1 MKEAGDYYAQ
11 TTISGCHYGTFGIHL
26 SRNGTR
32 NGAGATLPADYQGDW
47 VAYIGKTKHH
57 HVNYYYTAR
66 LTLADTSLATQLNVT
81 KNANLSD
88 LTTQVTAQSAVTYQ
102 LKTTKK
108 HQVSYK
114 VRTATDNAS
123 LGKFSLTKVK
133 VKGQKTTALAFDDG
147 EDDVVYAFRSLSK
160 THAWGDDVLY

>member
-1 MKEAGDYYAQ
+1 MRKQLLVGVITGLAAFTLVGMGHETAQ
-11 TTISGCHYGTFGIHL
+11 
-26 SRNGTR
+26 
-32 NGAGATLPADYQGDW
+32 AATLPADYQGDW
-47 VAYIGKTKHH
+47 VAYVGKTKHH

-88 LTTQVTAQSAVTYQ
+88 LTTQVTLQSAVTYQ

-147 EDDVVYAFRSLSK
+147 EDDVVYAFRSLNK

>member
-1 MKEAGDYYAQ
+1 MKEVGGLLCA
-11 TTISGCHYGTFGIHL
+11 
-26 SRNGTR
+26 N
-32 NGAGATLPADYQGDW
+32 
-47 VAYIGKTKHH
+47 
-57 HVNYYYTAR
+57 NYYYTAR
-66 LTLADTSLATQLNVT
+66 LTLADTSLAMQLNVT

-88 LTTQVTAQSAVTYQ
+88 LTTQATLQSAVTYQ

-108 HQVSYK
+108 HHVSYK
-114 VRTATDNAS
+114 VRAATDNAS

-147 EDDVVYAFRSLSK
+147 EDDVVYAFRSLNK